1 MVEVELVF
9 IVFVLVLFLEQILLY
24 HRIIICVGYLM
35 KKAINPPSEMGGTG
49 KAEALLRVLKTPM
62 L

>member
-1 MVEVELVF
+1 
-9 IVFVLVLFLEQILLY
+9 
-24 HRIIICVGYLM
+24 M

-49 KAEALLRVLKTPM
+49 EAEALLRVLKTPM